1 MHEFDGKALIFMI
14 FNNDAIK
21 KELSGLLDTSRQ
33 ARRHHLIFLLKIAL
47 AMFLILCFSG
57 FAIGIGFV
65 RGAIDAAPSLDILD
79 VQPQGYASQIYDA
92 DGNLM
97 QTLVMEGSNREE
109 VSFDQLPDDLVNAF
123 IAIEDS
129 RFYEHNGIDLKGIL
143 RAAYVGIT
151 SGRFSEGAS
160 TITQQLIKNNV
171 LQGGYE
177 TSMADKLRRKI
188 QEQFLAVKLED
199 QLDSKETILEYY
211 LNTINLGGNC
221 LGVQTAA
228 HRYFGKNVWELTLS
242 ECTVLA
248 ATTSNPS
255 RYNPLT
261 HPKENAVRRKI
272 VLEKMYEQNFITY
285 DQKND
290 ALDDDVY
297 SRIQTVDNATSGSTV
312 FSYFTDA
319 VYNQVCDDLQ
329 SKLGYSAS
337 QAYKLL
343 YSGGL
348 QIYSTMDPSI
358 QAIVDEEI
366 NNADN
371 YISSTGSR
379 LLEYSLNYALTVCHA
394 DGSESTYTENDL
406 ISYFQS
412 EKKQATFANIY
423 ASKED
428 IYRSVREFKASL
440 LISGD
445 SVTNETITPILEPQE
460 SVVVM
465 NQSNG
470 HVAAISGGRGEKEG
484 SLTLNRALHCHRQ
497 PGSVSMI
504 ISTFA
509 PAIDSCGATLA
520 STYYDAP
527 YSSGNQQ
534 VLNWWG
540 NPYLGYNNIRQA
552 ITYSMNV
559 IGARCLTSLVSDS
572 TAYDYLELFGLGDA
586 SGQEISFSLA
596 NTNSSYTVTNE
607 MLTAAFASI
616 ANDGIYQ
623 KPTYYTKVL
632 DRQGNI
638 LLESVPSQTRIIK
651 SSSAA
656 LLTSAMEDVIS
667 SDSSYYYQYGITP
680 TGTLCQ
686 VDSMTLAG
694 KSGTTTSGS
703 DVWFIGYSPYYTC
716 GIWSGY
722 DDSKVLST
730 GTEYHKT
737 IWQKIMARI
746 HTDLDNKDF
755 VFTDELESAKI
766 CSKSGLLAVDGV
778 CNSSSSNA
786 SVYTEYFAPG
796 TAPTSYCDRHYAL
809 RICTESGKSATK
821 YCPGDSVV
829 QRVYLH
835 IDDNDLSSGTT
846 TDSDYLAPSNLQ
858 SCDIH
863 TGDSTR

>member
-21 KELSGLLDTSRQ
+21 NELSGLLDTSRQ

-47 AMFLILCFSG
+47 AMFLILCFAG
-57 FAIGIGFV
+57 FAVGIGFV
-65 RGAIDAAPSLDILD
+65 RGAIDAAPSLDIID

-151 SGRFSEGAS
+151 NGRFSEGAS

-177 TSMADKLRRKI
+177 TNMADKLRRKI

-228 HRYFGKNVWELTLS
+228 NRYFGKNVWELTLS
-242 ECTVLA
+242 ECSVLA

-297 SRIQTVDNATSGSTV
+297 SRIQTVNNTTSGSTV

-337 QAYKLL
+337 QSYKLL

-358 QAIVDEEI
+358 QSIVDEEV

-445 SVTNETITPILEPQE
+445 SVTSETIIPILEPQE

-470 HVAAISGGRGEKEG
+470 QVAAISGGRGEKEG
-484 SLTLNRALHCHRQ
+484 SLTLNRALHCSRQ
-497 PGSVSMI
+497 PGSISMI
-504 ISTFA
+504 LSTFA

-527 YSSGNQQ
+527 YLSGNQQ

-572 TAYDYLELFGLGDA
+572 TAYDYLELFGLGSADLFET
-586 SGQEISFSLA
+586 SSSLA
-596 NTNSSYTVTNE
+596 STSQSYTVTNE

-656 LLTSAMEDVIS
+656 LLTNAMEDVIS

-722 DDSKVLST
+722 DDSKVLSN

-755 VFTDELESAKI
+755 IFTDELESAKI

-809 RICTESGKSATK
+809 RICTKSGKSATK
-821 YCPGDSVV
+821 YCPGDLVV

-835 IDDNDLSSGTT
+835 IDDSDLSSGTT

-863 TGDSTR
+863 TGDSSR

>member
-21 KELSGLLDTSRQ
+21 NELSGLLDTSRQ

-47 AMFLILCFSG
+47 AMFLILCFAG
-57 FAIGIGFV
+57 FAVGIGFV
-65 RGAIDAAPSLDILD
+65 RGAIDAAPSLDIID

-151 SGRFSEGAS
+151 NGRFSEGAS

-228 HRYFGKNVWELTLS
+228 NRYFGKNVWELTLS
-242 ECTVLA
+242 ECSVLA

-297 SRIQTVDNATSGSTV
+297 SRIQTVNNTTSGSTV

-337 QAYKLL
+337 QSYKLL

-358 QAIVDEEI
+358 QSIVDEEV

-406 ISYFQS
+406 TSYFQS

-445 SVTNETITPILEPQE
+445 SVTSETIIPILEPQE

-470 HVAAISGGRGEKEG
+470 QVAAISGGRGEKEG
-484 SLTLNRALHCHRQ
+484 SLTLNRALHCSRQ
-497 PGSVSMI
+497 PGSISMI
-504 ISTFA
+504 LSTFA

-527 YSSGNQQ
+527 YLSGNQQ

-572 TAYDYLELFGLGDA
+572 TAYDYLELFGLGSADLFET
-586 SGQEISFSLA
+586 SSSLA
-596 NTNSSYTVTNE
+596 STSQSYTVTNE

-722 DDSKVLST
+722 DDSKVLSN

-755 VFTDELESAKI
+755 IFTDELESAKI

-809 RICTESGKSATK
+809 RICTKSGKSATK
-821 YCPGDSVV
+821 YCPGDLVV

-835 IDDNDLSSGTT
+835 IDDSDLSSGTT

-863 TGDSTR
+863 TGDSSR

>member
-21 KELSGLLDTSRQ
+21 NELSGLLDTSRQ

-47 AMFLILCFSG
+47 AMFLILCFAG
-57 FAIGIGFV
+57 FAVGIGFV
-65 RGAIDAAPSLDILD
+65 RGAIDAAPSLDIID

-151 SGRFSEGAS
+151 NGRFSEGAS

-177 TSMADKLRRKI
+177 TNMADKLRRKI

-228 HRYFGKNVWELTLS
+228 NRYFGKNVWELTLS
-242 ECTVLA
+242 ECSVLA

-297 SRIQTVDNATSGSTV
+297 SRIQTVNNTTSGSTV

-337 QAYKLL
+337 QSYKLL

-358 QAIVDEEI
+358 QSIVDEEV

-445 SVTNETITPILEPQE
+445 SVTSETIIPILEPQE

-470 HVAAISGGRGEKEG
+470 QVAAISGGRGEKEG
-484 SLTLNRALHCHRQ
+484 SLTLNRALHCSRQ
-497 PGSVSMI
+497 PGSISMI
-504 ISTFA
+504 LGTFA

-572 TAYDYLELFGLGDA
+572 TAYDYLELFGLGSADLFET
-586 SGQEISFSLA
+586 SSSLA
-596 NTNSSYTVTNE
+596 STSQSYTVTNE

-656 LLTSAMEDVIS
+656 LLTNAMEDVIS

-722 DDSKVLST
+722 DDSKVLSN

-755 VFTDELESAKI
+755 IFTDELESAKI

-821 YCPGDSVV
+821 YCPGDLVV

-835 IDDNDLSSGTT
+835 IDDSDLSSGTT

-863 TGDSTR
+863 TGDSSR

>member
-47 AMFLILCFSG
+47 AMFLILCFAG

-151 SGRFSEGAS
+151 NGRFSEGAS

-199 QLDSKETILEYY
+199 QLGSKETILEYY

-337 QAYKLL
+337 QSYKLL

-484 SLTLNRALHCHRQ
+484 SLTLNRALHSNRQ
-497 PGSVSMI
+497 PGSASMI

-572 TAYDYLELFGLGDA
+572 TAYDYLELFGLVDA
-586 SGQEISFSLA
+586 NVFESSASLA
-596 NTNSSYTVTNE
+596 SASQSYTVTNE

-632 DRQGNI
+632 DRQGHI

-656 LLTSAMEDVIS
+656 LLTNAMENVIS

-680 TGTLCQ
+680 TGKLCQ
-686 VDSMTLAG
+686 IDSMTLAG

-722 DDSKVLST
+722 DDSKVLSI

-746 HTDLDNKDF
+746 HADLDNKDF

-863 TGDSTR
+863 TGDSIR

>member
-47 AMFLILCFSG
+47 AMFLILCFVG

-199 QLDSKETILEYY
+199 QLGSKETILEYY

-337 QAYKLL
+337 QSYKLL

-497 PGSVSMI
+497 PGSASMI

-656 LLTSAMEDVIS
+656 LLTNAMEDVIS

-722 DDSKVLST
+722 DDSKVLSN

-746 HTDLDNKDF
+746 HADLDNKDF

>member
-21 KELSGLLDTSRQ
+21 NELSGLLDTSRQ

-47 AMFLILCFSG
+47 AMFLILCFAG
-57 FAIGIGFV
+57 FAVGIGFV
-65 RGAIDAAPSLDILD
+65 RGAIDAAPSLDIID

-337 QAYKLL
+337 QSYKLL

-406 ISYFQS
+406 INYFQS

-497 PGSVSMI
+497 PGSASMI

-667 SDSSYYYQYGITP
+667 SDS
-680 TGTLCQ
+680 
-686 VDSMTLAG
+686 V
-694 KSGTTTSGS
+694 
-703 DVWFIGYSPYYTC
+703 
-716 GIWSGY
+716 
-722 DDSKVLST
+722 
-730 GTEYHKT
+730 
-737 IWQKIMARI
+737 
-746 HTDLDNKDF
+746 
-755 VFTDELESAKI
+755 
-766 CSKSGLLAVDGV
+766 
-778 CNSSSSNA
+778 
-786 SVYTEYFAPG
+786 
-796 TAPTSYCDRHYAL
+796 
-809 RICTESGKSATK
+809 
-821 YCPGDSVV
+821 
-829 QRVYLH
+829 
-835 IDDNDLSSGTT
+835 
-846 TDSDYLAPSNLQ
+846 
-858 SCDIH
+858 
-863 TGDSTR
+863 

>member
-47 AMFLILCFSG
+47 AMFLILCFAG

-151 SGRFSEGAS
+151 NGRFSEGAS

-337 QAYKLL
+337 QSYKLL

-470 HVAAISGGRGEKEG
+470 QVAAISGGRGEKEG

-497 PGSVSMI
+497 PGSASMI

-680 TGTLCQ
+680 TGKLCQ

-786 SVYTEYFAPG
+786 CVYTEYFAPG

-835 IDDNDLSSGTT
+835 IDDSDLSSGTT

-863 TGDSTR
+863 TVDSTR

>member
-47 AMFLILCFSG
+47 AMFLILCFAG

-151 SGRFSEGAS
+151 NGRFSEGAS

-337 QAYKLL
+337 QSYKLL

-470 HVAAISGGRGEKEG
+470 QVAAISGGRGEKEG

-497 PGSVSMI
+497 PGSASMI

-680 TGTLCQ
+680 TGKLCQ

-835 IDDNDLSSGTT
+835 IDDSDLSSGTT

>member
-21 KELSGLLDTSRQ
+21 NELSGLLDTSRQ

-47 AMFLILCFSG
+47 AMFLILCFAG
-57 FAIGIGFV
+57 FAVGIGFV
-65 RGAIDAAPSLDILD
+65 RGAIDAAPSLDIID

-151 SGRFSEGAS
+151 NGRFSEGAS

-228 HRYFGKNVWELTLS
+228 NRYFGKNVWELTLS

-290 ALDDDVY
+290 ALADDVY
-297 SRIQTVDNATSGSTV
+297 SRIQTVNNTTSGSTV

-337 QAYKLL
+337 QSYKLL

-358 QAIVDEEI
+358 QSIVDEEV

-406 ISYFQS
+406 TSYFQS

-445 SVTNETITPILEPQE
+445 SVTSETIIPILEPQE

-470 HVAAISGGRGEKEG
+470 QVAAISGGRGEKEG
-484 SLTLNRALHCHRQ
+484 SLNLNRALHCSRQ
-497 PGSVSMI
+497 PGSISMI
-504 ISTFA
+504 LSTFA

-527 YSSGNQQ
+527 YLSGNQQ

-572 TAYDYLELFGLGDA
+572 TAYDYLELFGLVDA
-586 SGQEISFSLA
+586 NVFESSASLA
-596 NTNSSYTVTNE
+596 SASQSYTVTNE

-656 LLTSAMEDVIS
+656 LLTNAMEDVIS

-680 TGTLCQ
+680 TGKLCQ

-722 DDSKVLST
+722 DDSKVLSN

-786 SVYTEYFAPG
+786 CVYTEYFAPG

>member
-290 ALDDDVY
+290 AFDDDVY

-520 STYYDAP
+520 STYYDSP

-572 TAYDYLELFGLGDA
+572 TAYDYLELFGLGDT

-632 DRQGNI
+632 DRHGNI

-656 LLTSAMEDVIS
+656 LLTNAMEDVIS

-722 DDSKVLST
+722 DDSKVLSN

-746 HTDLDNKDF
+746 HADLDNKDF

-786 SVYTEYFAPG
+786 CVYTEYFAPG

-835 IDDNDLSSGTT
+835 IDDSDLSSGTT

-863 TGDSTR
+863 TVDSTR

>member
-21 KELSGLLDTSRQ
+21 NELSGLLDTSRQ

-47 AMFLILCFSG
+47 AMFLILCFAG
-57 FAIGIGFV
+57 FAVGIGFV
-65 RGAIDAAPSLDILD
+65 RGAIDAAPSLDIID

-151 SGRFSEGAS
+151 NGRFSEGAS

-177 TSMADKLRRKI
+177 TNMADKLRRKI

-228 HRYFGKNVWELTLS
+228 NRYFGKNVWELTLS

-297 SRIQTVDNATSGSTV
+297 SRIQTVNNTTSGSTV

-337 QAYKLL
+337 QSYKLL

-358 QAIVDEEI
+358 QSIVDEEV

-445 SVTNETITPILEPQE
+445 SVTSETIIPILEPQE

-470 HVAAISGGRGEKEG
+470 QVAAISGGRGEKEG
-484 SLTLNRALHCHRQ
+484 SLTLNRALHCSRQ
-497 PGSVSMI
+497 PGSISMI
-504 ISTFA
+504 LGTFA

-572 TAYDYLELFGLGDA
+572 TAYDYLELFGLGSADLFKA
-586 SGQEISFSLA
+586 SSSLA
-596 NTNSSYTVTNE
+596 STSQSYTVTNE

-722 DDSKVLST
+722 DDSKVLSN

-755 VFTDELESAKI
+755 IFTDELESAKI

-809 RICTESGKSATK
+809 RICTKSGKSATK
-821 YCPGDSVV
+821 YCPSDLVV

-835 IDDNDLSSGTT
+835 IDDSDLSSGTT

-863 TGDSTR
+863 TGDSSR

>member
-47 AMFLILCFSG
+47 AMFLILCFAG

-337 QAYKLL
+337 QSYKLL

-656 LLTSAMEDVIS
+656 LLTNAMEDVIS

-680 TGTLCQ
+680 TGKLCQ

-722 DDSKVLST
+722 DDSKVLSN

-835 IDDNDLSSGTT
+835 IDDSDLSSGTT

-863 TGDSTR
+863 TVDSTR

>member
-21 KELSGLLDTSRQ
+21 NELSGLLDTSRQ

-47 AMFLILCFSG
+47 AMFLILCFAG
-57 FAIGIGFV
+57 FAVGIGFV
-65 RGAIDAAPSLDILD
+65 RGAIDAAPSLDIID

-151 SGRFSEGAS
+151 NGRFSEGAS

-228 HRYFGKNVWELTLS
+228 NRYFGKNVWELTLS

-337 QAYKLL
+337 QSYKLL

-358 QAIVDEEI
+358 QSIVDEEV

-406 ISYFQS
+406 TSYFQS

-445 SVTNETITPILEPQE
+445 SVTSETIIPILEPQE

-470 HVAAISGGRGEKEG
+470 QVAAISGGRGEKEG
-484 SLTLNRALHCHRQ
+484 SLTLNRALHCSRQ
-497 PGSVSMI
+497 PGSISMI
-504 ISTFA
+504 LSTFA

-527 YSSGNQQ
+527 YLSGNQQ

-572 TAYDYLELFGLGDA
+572 TAYDYLELFGLGNTDLFET
-586 SGQEISFSLA
+586 SSSLA
-596 NTNSSYTVTNE
+596 STSQSYTVTNE

-656 LLTSAMEDVIS
+656 LLTNAMEDVIS
-667 SDSSYYYQYGITP
+667 SNSSYYYQYGITP

-722 DDSKVLST
+722 DDSKVLSN

-755 VFTDELESAKI
+755 IFTDELESAKI

-809 RICTESGKSATK
+809 RICTKSGKSATK
-821 YCPGDSVV
+821 YCPGDLVV

-835 IDDNDLSSGTT
+835 IDDSDLSSGTT

-863 TGDSTR
+863 TGDSSR

>member
-47 AMFLILCFSG
+47 AMFLILCFAG

-177 TSMADKLRRKI
+177 TSIADKLRRKI
-188 QEQFLAVKLED
+188 QEQFLATKLED
-199 QLDSKETILEYY
+199 QLDNKETILEYY

-272 VLEKMYEQNFITY
+272 VLEKMYDQNFITY

-290 ALDDDVY
+290 ALADDVY
-297 SRIQTVDNATSGSTV
+297 SRIQTADNTFSGSIV

-337 QAYKLL
+337 QSYKLL

-358 QAIVDEEI
+358 QAIVDEEV

-379 LLEYSLNYALTVCHA
+379 LLEYSLNYTLTVCHA

-406 ISYFQS
+406 TSYFQS
-412 EKKQATFANIY
+412 EKKQATFANVY

-428 IYRSVREFKASL
+428 IYRYIREFKASI

-484 SLTLNRALHCHRQ
+484 SLTLNRALHSNRQ
-497 PGSVSMI
+497 PGSASMI
-504 ISTFA
+504 ISMFA

-520 STYYDAP
+520 STYYDSP

-572 TAYDYLELFGLGDA
+572 TAYDYLELFGLDDA
-586 SGQEISFSLA
+586 NVFESSASLA
-596 NTNSSYTVTNE
+596 SASQSYTVTNE

-656 LLTSAMEDVIS
+656 LLTNAMEDVIS

-680 TGTLCQ
+680 TGKLCQ

-722 DDSKVLST
+722 DDSKVLSN

-786 SVYTEYFAPG
+786 CVYTEYFAPG

>member
-1 MHEFDGKALIFMI
+1 MI

-33 ARRHHLIFLLKIAL
+33 ARRHHLIFLLKMTL
-47 AMFLILCFSG
+47 AVFLILCCSG

-65 RGAIDAAPSLDILD
+65 RGAIDAAPSLDILSA
-79 VQPQGYASQIYDA
+79 QPQGYASQIYDA

-109 VSFDQLPDDLVNAF
+109 VSFDQLPADLVNAF

-188 QEQFLAVKLED
+188 QEQFLATKLED
-199 QLDSKETILEYY
+199 QLDNKETILEYY

-272 VLEKMYEQNFITY
+272 VLEKMYDQNFITY

-290 ALDDDVY
+290 ALADDVY
-297 SRIQTVDNATSGSTV
+297 SRIQTADNATSGSTV

-337 QAYKLL
+337 QSYKLL

-358 QAIVDEEI
+358 QAIVDEEV

-379 LLEYSLNYALTVCHA
+379 LLEYSLNYTLTVCHA

-406 ISYFQS
+406 TSYFQS

-484 SLTLNRALHCHRQ
+484 SLTLNRALHSNRQ
-497 PGSVSMI
+497 PGSASMI

-572 TAYDYLELFGLGDA
+572 TAYDYLELFGLGDT

-656 LLTSAMEDVIS
+656 LLTNAMEDVIS

-722 DDSKVLST
+722 DDSKVLSN

-737 IWQKIMARI
+737 IWQKMMARI
-746 HTDLDNKDF
+746 HADLDNKDF

-786 SVYTEYFAPG
+786 CVYTEYFAPG

-835 IDDNDLSSGTT
+835 IDDSDLSSGTT

>member
-47 AMFLILCFSG
+47 AMFLILCFVG

-109 VSFDQLPDDLVNAF
+109 VSFDQLPADLVNAF

-151 SGRFSEGAS
+151 NGRFSEGAS

-228 HRYFGKNVWELTLS
+228 HRYFGKNVWGLTLS

-337 QAYKLL
+337 QSYKLL

-470 HVAAISGGRGEKEG
+470 QVAAISGGRGEKEG

-497 PGSVSMI
+497 PGSASMI

-586 SGQEISFSLA
+586 SGQEFSFSPA

-656 LLTSAMEDVIS
+656 LLTNAMEDVIS

-722 DDSKVLST
+722 DDSKVLSN

-786 SVYTEYFAPG
+786 CVYTEYFAPG

>member
-21 KELSGLLDTSRQ
+21 NELSGLLDTSRQ

-47 AMFLILCFSG
+47 AMFLILCFAG

-65 RGAIDAAPSLDILD
+65 RGAIDAAPSLDIID

-151 SGRFSEGAS
+151 NGRFSEGAS

-177 TSMADKLRRKI
+177 TNMADKLRRKI
-188 QEQFLAVKLED
+188 QEQFLAIKLED

-228 HRYFGKNVWELTLS
+228 NRYFGKNVWELTLS
-242 ECTVLA
+242 ECSVLA

-290 ALDDDVY
+290 ALADDVY
-297 SRIQTVDNATSGSTV
+297 SRIQTVDNTNSGSTV

-337 QAYKLL
+337 QSYKLL

-358 QAIVDEEI
+358 QSIVDEEI

-445 SVTNETITPILEPQE
+445 SVTSETIIPILEPQE

-470 HVAAISGGRGEKEG
+470 QVAAISGGRGEKEG
-484 SLTLNRALHCHRQ
+484 SLTLNRALHCSRQ
-497 PGSVSMI
+497 PGSISMI
-504 ISTFA
+504 LGTFA

-527 YSSGNQQ
+527 YLSGNQQ

-572 TAYDYLELFGLGDA
+572 TAYDYLELFGLGSADLFET
-586 SGQEISFSLA
+586 SSSLA
-596 NTNSSYTVTNE
+596 STSQSYTVTNE

-656 LLTSAMEDVIS
+656 LLTNAMEDVIS

-722 DDSKVLST
+722 DDSKVLSN

-755 VFTDELESAKI
+755 IFTDELESAKI

-786 SVYTEYFAPG
+786 CVYTEYFAPG

-809 RICTESGKSATK
+809 RICTKSGKSATK
-821 YCPGDSVV
+821 YCPGDLVV

-835 IDDNDLSSGTT
+835 IDDSDLSSGTT

-863 TGDSTR
+863 TGDSSR

>member
-14 FNNDAIK
+14 FNNDSIK
-21 KELSGLLDTSRQ
+21 NELSGLLDTSRQ

-47 AMFLILCFSG
+47 AMFLILCFAG
-57 FAIGIGFV
+57 FAVGIGFV
-65 RGAIDAAPSLDILD
+65 RGAIDAAPSLDIID

-151 SGRFSEGAS
+151 NGRFSEGAS

-177 TSMADKLRRKI
+177 TNMTDKLRRKI

-228 HRYFGKNVWELTLS
+228 NRYFGKNVWELTLS
-242 ECTVLA
+242 ECSVLA

-297 SRIQTVDNATSGSTV
+297 SRIQTVNNTTSGSTV

-337 QAYKLL
+337 QSYKLL

-358 QAIVDEEI
+358 QSIVDEEV

-445 SVTNETITPILEPQE
+445 SVTSETIIPILEPQE
-460 SVVVM
+460 SVIVM

-470 HVAAISGGRGEKEG
+470 QVAAISGGRGEKEG
-484 SLTLNRALHCHRQ
+484 SLTLNRALHCSRQ
-497 PGSVSMI
+497 PGSISMI
-504 ISTFA
+504 LGTFA

-559 IGARCLTSLVSDS
+559 ISARCLTSLVSDS
-572 TAYDYLELFGLGDA
+572 TAYDYLELFGLGSADLFKA
-586 SGQEISFSLA
+586 SSSLA
-596 NTNSSYTVTNE
+596 STSQSYTVTNE

-656 LLTSAMEDVIS
+656 LLTNAMEDVIS

-680 TGTLCQ
+680 TGKLCQ

-722 DDSKVLST
+722 DDSKVLSN

-786 SVYTEYFAPG
+786 CVYTEYFAPG

-863 TGDSTR
+863 TEDSTR

>member
-47 AMFLILCFSG
+47 AMFLILCFAG

-151 SGRFSEGAS
+151 NGRFSEGAS

-199 QLDSKETILEYY
+199 QLGSKETILEYY

-337 QAYKLL
+337 QSYKLL

-406 ISYFQS
+406 INYFQS

-428 IYRSVREFKASL
+428 IYRSIREFKASL

-497 PGSVSMI
+497 PGSASMI

-572 TAYDYLELFGLGDA
+572 TAYDYLELFGLSDA

-680 TGTLCQ
+680 TGKLCQ

-835 IDDNDLSSGTT
+835 IDDSDLSSGTT

>member
-21 KELSGLLDTSRQ
+21 NELSGLLDTSRQ

-47 AMFLILCFSG
+47 AMFLILCFAG
-57 FAIGIGFV
+57 FAVGIGFV
-65 RGAIDAAPSLDILD
+65 RGAIDAAPSLDIID

-151 SGRFSEGAS
+151 NGRFSEGAS

-177 TSMADKLRRKI
+177 TNMADKLRRKI

-228 HRYFGKNVWELTLS
+228 NRYFGKNVWELTLS
-242 ECTVLA
+242 ECSVLA

-297 SRIQTVDNATSGSTV
+297 SRIQTVDNTTSGSTV

-337 QAYKLL
+337 QSYKLL

-358 QAIVDEEI
+358 QSIVDEEV

-445 SVTNETITPILEPQE
+445 SVTSETIIPILEPQE

-470 HVAAISGGRGEKEG
+470 QVAAISGGRGEKEG
-484 SLTLNRALHCHRQ
+484 SLTLNRALHCSRQ
-497 PGSVSMI
+497 PGSISMI
-504 ISTFA
+504 LGTFA

-527 YSSGNQQ
+527 YLSGNQQ

-572 TAYDYLELFGLGDA
+572 TAYDYLELFGLGSADLFKA
-586 SGQEISFSLA
+586 SSSLA
-596 NTNSSYTVTNE
+596 STSQSYTVTNE

-722 DDSKVLST
+722 DDSKVLSN

-755 VFTDELESAKI
+755 IFTDELESAKI

-786 SVYTEYFAPG
+786 CVYTEYFAPG

-821 YCPGDSVV
+821 YCPGDLVV

-835 IDDNDLSSGTT
+835 IDDSDLSSGTT

-863 TGDSTR
+863 TGDSSR

>member
-47 AMFLILCFSG
+47 AMFLILCFAG
-57 FAIGIGFV
+57 FAVGIGFV
-65 RGAIDAAPSLDILD
+65 RGAIDAAPSLDILS

-151 SGRFSEGAS
+151 NGRFSEGAS

-297 SRIQTVDNATSGSTV
+297 SRIQTVNNTTSGSTV

-337 QAYKLL
+337 QSYKLL

-358 QAIVDEEI
+358 QSIVDEEV

-445 SVTNETITPILEPQE
+445 SVTSETIIPILEPQE

-470 HVAAISGGRGEKEG
+470 QVAAISGGRGEKEG
-484 SLTLNRALHCHRQ
+484 SLTLNRALHCSRQ
-497 PGSVSMI
+497 PGSISMI
-504 ISTFA
+504 LSTFA

-527 YSSGNQQ
+527 YLSGNQQ

-572 TAYDYLELFGLGDA
+572 TAYDYLELFGLGNADLFET
-586 SGQEISFSLA
+586 SSSLA
-596 NTNSSYTVTNE
+596 YTSQSYTVTNE

-656 LLTSAMEDVIS
+656 LLTNAMEDVIS
-667 SDSSYYYQYGITP
+667 SNSSYYYQYGITP

-722 DDSKVLST
+722 DDSKVLSN

-755 VFTDELESAKI
+755 IFTDELESAKI

-821 YCPGDSVV
+821 YCPGDLVV

-835 IDDNDLSSGTT
+835 IDDSDLSSGTT

-863 TGDSTR
+863 TGDSSR

>member
-1 MHEFDGKALIFMI
+1 MHKFDGKALIFMI

-21 KELSGLLDTSRQ
+21 NELSGLLDTSRQ

-47 AMFLILCFSG
+47 AMFLILCFAG
-57 FAIGIGFV
+57 FAVGIGFV
-65 RGAIDAAPSLDILD
+65 RGAIDAAPSLDIID

-151 SGRFSEGAS
+151 NGRFSEGAS

-177 TSMADKLRRKI
+177 TNMADKLRRKI

-228 HRYFGKNVWELTLS
+228 NRYFGKNVWELTLS
-242 ECTVLA
+242 ECSVLA

-297 SRIQTVDNATSGSTV
+297 SRIQTVNNTTSGSTV

-337 QAYKLL
+337 QSYKLL

-358 QAIVDEEI
+358 QSIVDEEV

-445 SVTNETITPILEPQE
+445 SVTSETIIPILEPQE

-470 HVAAISGGRGEKEG
+470 QVAAISGGRGEKEG
-484 SLTLNRALHCHRQ
+484 SLTLNRALHCSRQ
-497 PGSVSMI
+497 PGSISMI
-504 ISTFA
+504 LGTFA

-572 TAYDYLELFGLGDA
+572 TAYDYLELFGLGSADLFET
-586 SGQEISFSLA
+586 SSSLA
-596 NTNSSYTVTNE
+596 STSQSYTVTNE

-722 DDSKVLST
+722 DDSKVLSN

-755 VFTDELESAKI
+755 IFTDELESAKI

-821 YCPGDSVV
+821 YCPGDLVV

-835 IDDNDLSSGTT
+835 IDDSDLSSGTT

-863 TGDSTR
+863 TGDSSR

>member
-14 FNNDAIK
+14 FNNDSIK
-21 KELSGLLDTSRQ
+21 NELSGLLDTSRQ

-47 AMFLILCFSG
+47 AMFLILCFAG
-57 FAIGIGFV
+57 FAVGIGFV
-65 RGAIDAAPSLDILD
+65 RGAIDAAPSLDIID

-151 SGRFSEGAS
+151 NGRFSEGAS

-177 TSMADKLRRKI
+177 TNMTDKLRRKI

-228 HRYFGKNVWELTLS
+228 NRYFGKNVWELTLS
-242 ECTVLA
+242 ECSVLA

-297 SRIQTVDNATSGSTV
+297 SRIQTVNNTTSGSTV

-337 QAYKLL
+337 QSYKLL

-358 QAIVDEEI
+358 QSIVDEEV

-445 SVTNETITPILEPQE
+445 SVTSETIIPILEPQE
-460 SVVVM
+460 SVIVM

-470 HVAAISGGRGEKEG
+470 QVAAISGGRGEKEG
-484 SLTLNRALHCHRQ
+484 SLTLNRALHCSRQ
-497 PGSVSMI
+497 PGSISMI
-504 ISTFA
+504 LGTFA

-559 IGARCLTSLVSDS
+559 ISARCLTSLVSDS
-572 TAYDYLELFGLGDA
+572 TAYDYLELFGLGSADLFKA
-586 SGQEISFSLA
+586 SSSLA
-596 NTNSSYTVTNE
+596 STSQSYTVTNE

-656 LLTSAMEDVIS
+656 LLTNAMEDVIS

-680 TGTLCQ
+680 TGKLCQ

-722 DDSKVLST
+722 DDSKVLSN

-786 SVYTEYFAPG
+786 CVYTEYFAPG

-835 IDDNDLSSGTT
+835 IDDSDLSSGTT

-863 TGDSTR
+863 TVDSTR

>member
-21 KELSGLLDTSRQ
+21 NELSGLLDTSRQ

-47 AMFLILCFSG
+47 AMFLILCFAG
-57 FAIGIGFV
+57 FAVGIGFV
-65 RGAIDAAPSLDILD
+65 RGAIDAAPSLDIID

-151 SGRFSEGAS
+151 NGRFSEGAS

-228 HRYFGKNVWELTLS
+228 NRYFGKNVWELTLS

-290 ALDDDVY
+290 ALADDVY
-297 SRIQTVDNATSGSTV
+297 SRIQTVNNTTSGSTV

-337 QAYKLL
+337 QSYKLL

-358 QAIVDEEI
+358 QSIVDEEV

-406 ISYFQS
+406 TSYFQS

-445 SVTNETITPILEPQE
+445 SVTSETIIPILEPQE

-470 HVAAISGGRGEKEG
+470 QVAAISGGRGEKEG
-484 SLTLNRALHCHRQ
+484 SLTLNRALHCSRQ
-497 PGSVSMI
+497 PGSISMI
-504 ISTFA
+504 LSTFA

-527 YSSGNQQ
+527 YLSGNQQ

-572 TAYDYLELFGLGDA
+572 TAYDYLELFGLGNTDLFET
-586 SGQEISFSLA
+586 SSSLA
-596 NTNSSYTVTNE
+596 STSQSYTVTNE

-722 DDSKVLST
+722 DDSKVLSN

-755 VFTDELESAKI
+755 IFTDELESAKI

-809 RICTESGKSATK
+809 RICTKSGKSATK
-821 YCPGDSVV
+821 YCPGDLVV

-835 IDDNDLSSGTT
+835 IDDSDLSSGTT

-863 TGDSTR
+863 TGDSSR

>member
-47 AMFLILCFSG
+47 AMFLILCFAG

-65 RGAIDAAPSLDILD
+65 RGAIDAAPSLDILSA
-79 VQPQGYASQIYDA
+79 QPQGYSSQIYDA

-188 QEQFLAVKLED
+188 QEQFLATKLED
-199 QLDSKETILEYY
+199 QLDNKETILEYY

-272 VLEKMYEQNFITY
+272 VLEKMYDQNFITY

-290 ALDDDVY
+290 ALADDVY
-297 SRIQTVDNATSGSTV
+297 SRIQTADNATSGSTV

-337 QAYKLL
+337 QSYKLL

-379 LLEYSLNYALTVCHA
+379 LLEYSLNYTLTVCHA

-406 ISYFQS
+406 TSYFQS
-412 EKKQATFANIY
+412 EKKQATFANVY

-428 IYRSVREFKASL
+428 IYRSIREFKASL

-484 SLTLNRALHCHRQ
+484 SLTLNRALHSNRQ
-497 PGSVSMI
+497 PGSASMI

-520 STYYDAP
+520 STYYDSP

-572 TAYDYLELFGLGDA
+572 TAYDYLELFGLGDT

-632 DRQGNI
+632 DRHGNI

-656 LLTSAMEDVIS
+656 LLTNAMEDVIS

-722 DDSKVLST
+722 DDSKVLSN

-746 HTDLDNKDF
+746 HADLDNKDF

-786 SVYTEYFAPG
+786 CVYTEYFAPG

-835 IDDNDLSSGTT
+835 IDDSDLSSGTT

-863 TGDSTR
+863 TVDSTR

>member
-21 KELSGLLDTSRQ
+21 NELSGLLDTSRQ

-47 AMFLILCFSG
+47 AMFLILCFAG
-57 FAIGIGFV
+57 FAVGIGFV
-65 RGAIDAAPSLDILD
+65 RGAIDAAPSLDIID

-151 SGRFSEGAS
+151 NGRFSEGAS

-177 TSMADKLRRKI
+177 TNMTDKLRRKI

-228 HRYFGKNVWELTLS
+228 NRYFGKNVWELTLS
-242 ECTVLA
+242 ECSVLA

-297 SRIQTVDNATSGSTV
+297 SRIQTVDNTTSGSTV

-337 QAYKLL
+337 QSYKLL

-358 QAIVDEEI
+358 QSIVDEEV

-406 ISYFQS
+406 TSYFQS

-445 SVTNETITPILEPQE
+445 SVTSETIIPILEPQE

-470 HVAAISGGRGEKEG
+470 QVAAISGGRGEKEG
-484 SLTLNRALHCHRQ
+484 SLTLNRALHCSRQ
-497 PGSVSMI
+497 PGSISMI
-504 ISTFA
+504 LSTFA

-527 YSSGNQQ
+527 YLSGNQQ

-572 TAYDYLELFGLGDA
+572 TAYDYLELFGLGSADLFEA
-586 SGQEISFSLA
+586 SSSLA
-596 NTNSSYTVTNE
+596 STSQSYTVTNE

-656 LLTSAMEDVIS
+656 LLTNAMEDVIS

-722 DDSKVLST
+722 DDSKVLSN

-755 VFTDELESAKI
+755 IFTDELESAKI

-809 RICTESGKSATK
+809 RICTKSGKSATK
-821 YCPGDSVV
+821 YCPGDLVV

-835 IDDNDLSSGTT
+835 IDDSDLSSGTT

-863 TGDSTR
+863 TGDSSR

>member
-47 AMFLILCFSG
+47 AMFLILCFAS

-109 VSFDQLPDDLVNAF
+109 VSFDQLPADLVNAF

-199 QLDSKETILEYY
+199 QLGSKETILEYY

-272 VLEKMYEQNFITY
+272 VIEKMYEQNFITY
-285 DQKND
+285 DQKNY

-337 QAYKLL
+337 QSYKLL

-484 SLTLNRALHCHRQ
+484 SLTLNRALHSNRQ
-497 PGSVSMI
+497 PGSASMI

-572 TAYDYLELFGLGDA
+572 TAYDYLELFGLVDA
-586 SGQEISFSLA
+586 NVFESSASLA
-596 NTNSSYTVTNE
+596 SASQSYTVTNE

-638 LLESVPSQTRIIK
+638 LLESVPSKTRIIK

-656 LLTSAMEDVIS
+656 LLTNAMEDVIS

-722 DDSKVLST
+722 DDSKVLSN

-835 IDDNDLSSGTT
+835 IDDSDLSSGTT

>member
-14 FNNDAIK
+14 FNNDSIK
-21 KELSGLLDTSRQ
+21 NELSGLLDTSRQ

-47 AMFLILCFSG
+47 AMFLILCFAG
-57 FAIGIGFV
+57 FAVGIGFV
-65 RGAIDAAPSLDILD
+65 RGAIDAAPSLDIID

-151 SGRFSEGAS
+151 NGRFSEGAS

-177 TSMADKLRRKI
+177 TNMTDKLRRKI

-228 HRYFGKNVWELTLS
+228 NRYFGKNVWELTLS
-242 ECTVLA
+242 ECSVLA

-297 SRIQTVDNATSGSTV
+297 SRIQTVNNTTSGSTV

-337 QAYKLL
+337 QSYKLL

-358 QAIVDEEI
+358 QSIVDEEV

-445 SVTNETITPILEPQE
+445 SVTSETIIPILEPQE
-460 SVVVM
+460 SVIVM

-470 HVAAISGGRGEKEG
+470 QVAAISGGRGEKEG
-484 SLTLNRALHCHRQ
+484 SLTLNRALHCSRQ
-497 PGSVSMI
+497 PGSISMI
-504 ISTFA
+504 LGTFA

-527 YSSGNQQ
+527 YSSRNQQ

-559 IGARCLTSLVSDS
+559 ISARCLTSLVSDS
-572 TAYDYLELFGLGDA
+572 TAYDYLELFGLGSADLFKA
-586 SGQEISFSLA
+586 SSSLA
-596 NTNSSYTVTNE
+596 STSQSYTVTNE

-656 LLTSAMEDVIS
+656 LLTNAMEDVIS

-680 TGTLCQ
+680 TGKLCQ

-722 DDSKVLST
+722 DDSKVLSN

-786 SVYTEYFAPG
+786 CVYTEYFAPG

-863 TGDSTR
+863 TEDSTR

>member
-1 MHEFDGKALIFMI
+1 
-14 FNNDAIK
+14 
-21 KELSGLLDTSRQ
+21 
-33 ARRHHLIFLLKIAL
+33 
-47 AMFLILCFSG
+47 
-57 FAIGIGFV
+57 
-65 RGAIDAAPSLDILD
+65 
-79 VQPQGYASQIYDA
+79 
-92 DGNLM
+92 
-97 QTLVMEGSNREE
+97 
-109 VSFDQLPDDLVNAF
+109 
-123 IAIEDS
+123 
-129 RFYEHNGIDLKGIL
+129 
-143 RAAYVGIT
+143 
-151 SGRFSEGAS
+151 
-160 TITQQLIKNNV
+160 
-171 LQGGYE
+171 
-177 TSMADKLRRKI
+177 
-188 QEQFLAVKLED
+188 
-199 QLDSKETILEYY
+199 
-211 LNTINLGGNC
+211 
-221 LGVQTAA
+221 
-228 HRYFGKNVWELTLS
+228 
-242 ECTVLA
+242 
-248 ATTSNPS
+248 
-255 RYNPLT
+255 
-261 HPKENAVRRKI
+261 
-272 VLEKMYEQNFITY
+272 
-285 DQKND
+285 
-290 ALDDDVY
+290 
-297 SRIQTVDNATSGSTV
+297 
-312 FSYFTDA
+312 
-319 VYNQVCDDLQ
+319 
-329 SKLGYSAS
+329 
-337 QAYKLL
+337 
-343 YSGGL
+343 
-348 QIYSTMDPSI
+348 MDPSI

-484 SLTLNRALHCHRQ
+484 SLTLNRALHSNRQ
-497 PGSVSMI
+497 PGSASMI

-572 TAYDYLELFGLGDA
+572 TAYDYLELFGLVDA
-586 SGQEISFSLA
+586 NVFESSASLA
-596 NTNSSYTVTNE
+596 SASQSYTVTNE

-656 LLTSAMEDVIS
+656 LLTNAMENVIS

-680 TGTLCQ
+680 TGKLCQ
-686 VDSMTLAG
+686 IDSMTLAG

-722 DDSKVLST
+722 DDSKVLSN

-746 HTDLDNKDF
+746 HADLDNKDF

-863 TGDSTR
+863 TGDSIR

>member
-21 KELSGLLDTSRQ
+21 NELSGLLDTSRQ

-47 AMFLILCFSG
+47 AMFLILCFAG
-57 FAIGIGFV
+57 FAVGIGFV
-65 RGAIDAAPSLDILD
+65 RGAIDAAPSLDIID

-151 SGRFSEGAS
+151 NGRFSEGAS

-177 TSMADKLRRKI
+177 TNMTDKLRRKI

-228 HRYFGKNVWELTLS
+228 NRYFGKNVWELTLS
-242 ECTVLA
+242 ECSVLA

-297 SRIQTVDNATSGSTV
+297 SRIQTVNNTTSGSTV

-337 QAYKLL
+337 QSYKLL

-358 QAIVDEEI
+358 QSIVDEEV

-445 SVTNETITPILEPQE
+445 SVTSETIIPILEPQE

-470 HVAAISGGRGEKEG
+470 QIAAISGGRGEKEG
-484 SLTLNRALHCHRQ
+484 SLTLNRALHCSRQ
-497 PGSVSMI
+497 PGSISMI
-504 ISTFA
+504 LSTFA

-527 YSSGNQQ
+527 YLSGNQQ

-572 TAYDYLELFGLGDA
+572 TAYDYLELFGLGSADLFET
-586 SGQEISFSLA
+586 SSSLA
-596 NTNSSYTVTNE
+596 STSQSYTVTNE

-722 DDSKVLST
+722 DDSKVLSN

-755 VFTDELESAKI
+755 IFTDELESAKI

-809 RICTESGKSATK
+809 RICTKSGKSATK
-821 YCPGDSVV
+821 YCPGDLVV

-835 IDDNDLSSGTT
+835 IDDSDLSSGTT

-863 TGDSTR
+863 TGDSSR

>member
-47 AMFLILCFSG
+47 AMFLILCFAG

-151 SGRFSEGAS
+151 NGRFSEGAS

-199 QLDSKETILEYY
+199 QLGSKETILEYY

-337 QAYKLL
+337 QSYKLL

-470 HVAAISGGRGEKEG
+470 QVAAISGGRGEKEG

-497 PGSVSMI
+497 PGSASMI

-656 LLTSAMEDVIS
+656 LLTNAMEDVIS

-786 SVYTEYFAPG
+786 CVYTEYFAPG

-835 IDDNDLSSGTT
+835 IDDSDLSSGTT

>member
-14 FNNDAIK
+14 FNNDTIK

-47 AMFLILCFSG
+47 AMFLILCFAG

-572 TAYDYLELFGLGDA
+572 TAYDYLELFGLGDT

-638 LLESVPSQTRIIK
+638 LLESVPSKTRIIK

-722 DDSKVLST
+722 DDSKVLSN

-746 HTDLDNKDF
+746 HADLDNKDF

-786 SVYTEYFAPG
+786 CVYTEYFAPG

-835 IDDNDLSSGTT
+835 IDDSDLSSGTT

-863 TGDSTR
+863 TVDSTR

>member
-14 FNNDAIK
+14 FNNNAIK
-21 KELSGLLDTSRQ
+21 NELSGLLDTSRQ

-47 AMFLILCFSG
+47 AMFLILCFAG
-57 FAIGIGFV
+57 FAVGIGFV
-65 RGAIDAAPSLDILD
+65 RGAIDAAPSLDIID

-151 SGRFSEGAS
+151 NGRFSEGAS
-160 TITQQLIKNNV
+160 TITQRLIKNNV

-177 TSMADKLRRKI
+177 TNMADKLRRKI

-228 HRYFGKNVWELTLS
+228 NRYFGKNVWELTLS
-242 ECTVLA
+242 ECSVLA

-297 SRIQTVDNATSGSTV
+297 SRIQTVNNTTSGSTV

-337 QAYKLL
+337 QSYKLL

-358 QAIVDEEI
+358 QSIVDEEV

-445 SVTNETITPILEPQE
+445 SVTSETIIPILEPQE

-470 HVAAISGGRGEKEG
+470 QVAAISGGRGEKEG
-484 SLTLNRALHCHRQ
+484 SLTLNRALHCSRQ
-497 PGSVSMI
+497 PGSISMI
-504 ISTFA
+504 LGTFA

-540 NPYLGYNNIRQA
+540 NPYLGYNNIHQA

-572 TAYDYLELFGLGDA
+572 TAYDYLELFGLGSADLFET
-586 SGQEISFSLA
+586 SSSLA
-596 NTNSSYTVTNE
+596 STSQSYTVTNE

-680 TGTLCQ
+680 TGKLCQ

-722 DDSKVLST
+722 DDSKVLSN

-821 YCPGDSVV
+821 YCPGDLVV

-835 IDDNDLSSGTT
+835 IDDSDLSSGTT

-863 TGDSTR
+863 TGDSSR

>member
-21 KELSGLLDTSRQ
+21 NELSGLLDTSRQ

-47 AMFLILCFSG
+47 AMFLILCFAG
-57 FAIGIGFV
+57 FAVGIGFV
-65 RGAIDAAPSLDILD
+65 RGAIDAAPSLDIID

-151 SGRFSEGAS
+151 NGRFSEGAS

-177 TSMADKLRRKI
+177 TNMTDKLRRKI

-228 HRYFGKNVWELTLS
+228 NRYFGKNVWELTLS
-242 ECTVLA
+242 ECSVLA

-297 SRIQTVDNATSGSTV
+297 SRIQTVNNTTSGSTV

-337 QAYKLL
+337 QSYKLL

-358 QAIVDEEI
+358 QSIVDEEV

-445 SVTNETITPILEPQE
+445 SVTSETIIPILEPQE

-470 HVAAISGGRGEKEG
+470 QVAAISGGRGEKEG
-484 SLTLNRALHCHRQ
+484 SLTLNRALHCSRQ
-497 PGSVSMI
+497 PGSISMI
-504 ISTFA
+504 LGTFA

-572 TAYDYLELFGLGDA
+572 TAYDYLELFGLGSADLFEA
-586 SGQEISFSLA
+586 SSSLA
-596 NTNSSYTVTNE
+596 STSQSYTVTNE

-722 DDSKVLST
+722 DDSKVLSN

-755 VFTDELESAKI
+755 IFTDELESAKI

-809 RICTESGKSATK
+809 RICTKSGKSATK
-821 YCPGDSVV
+821 YCPGDLVV

-835 IDDNDLSSGTT
+835 IDDSDLSSGTT

-863 TGDSTR
+863 TGDSSR

>member
-14 FNNDAIK
+14 FNNDTIK

-47 AMFLILCFSG
+47 AMFLILCFAG

-337 QAYKLL
+337 QSYKLL

-470 HVAAISGGRGEKEG
+470 QVAAISGGRGEKEG

-497 PGSVSMI
+497 PGSASMI

-680 TGTLCQ
+680 TGKLCQ

-835 IDDNDLSSGTT
+835 IDDSDLSSGTT

-863 TGDSTR
+863 TVDSTR

>member
-47 AMFLILCFSG
+47 AMFLILCFVG

-151 SGRFSEGAS
+151 NGRFSEGAS

-199 QLDSKETILEYY
+199 QLGSKETILEYY

-337 QAYKLL
+337 QSYKLL

-358 QAIVDEEI
+358 QAIVDEEV

-470 HVAAISGGRGEKEG
+470 QVAAISGGRGEKEG
-484 SLTLNRALHCHRQ
+484 SLILNRALHCHRQ
-497 PGSVSMI
+497 PGSASMI

-586 SGQEISFSLA
+586 SGQEFSFSPA

-656 LLTSAMEDVIS
+656 LLTNAMEDVIS

-680 TGTLCQ
+680 TGKLCQ

-722 DDSKVLST
+722 DDSKVLSN

-786 SVYTEYFAPG
+786 CVYTEYFAPG

-821 YCPGDSVV
+821 YCPSNSVV

>member
-47 AMFLILCFSG
+47 AMFLILCFVG

-151 SGRFSEGAS
+151 NGRFSEGAS

-228 HRYFGKNVWELTLS
+228 HRYFGKNVWGLTLS

-337 QAYKLL
+337 QSHKLL

-470 HVAAISGGRGEKEG
+470 QVAAISGGRGEKEG

-497 PGSVSMI
+497 PGSASMI

-586 SGQEISFSLA
+586 SGQEFSFSPA

-656 LLTSAMEDVIS
+656 LLTNAMEDVIS

-722 DDSKVLST
+722 DDSKVLSN

-786 SVYTEYFAPG
+786 CVYTEYFAPG

>member
-21 KELSGLLDTSRQ
+21 KELSGLLDTPRQ

-47 AMFLILCFSG
+47 AMFLILCFVG

-151 SGRFSEGAS
+151 NGRFSEGAS

-337 QAYKLL
+337 QSYKLL

-470 HVAAISGGRGEKEG
+470 QVAAISGGRGEKEG

-497 PGSVSMI
+497 PGSASMI

-586 SGQEISFSLA
+586 SGQEFSFSPA

-656 LLTSAMEDVIS
+656 LLTNAMEDVIS

-694 KSGTTTSGS
+694 KSGTTISGS

-722 DDSKVLST
+722 DDSKVLSN

-786 SVYTEYFAPG
+786 CVYTEYFAPG